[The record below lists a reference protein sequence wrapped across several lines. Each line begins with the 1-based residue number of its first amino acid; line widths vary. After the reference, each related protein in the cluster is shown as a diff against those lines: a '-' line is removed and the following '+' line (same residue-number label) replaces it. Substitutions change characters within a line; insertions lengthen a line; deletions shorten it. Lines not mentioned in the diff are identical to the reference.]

1 MPPTAVTEILPKL
14 CYDAGRLVAVE
25 HALVEGDPVE
35 GDSPCICAV
44 RLTFES
50 LAVIFRAVPEDDTIS
65 VAEGGPFPAANEV
78 QVTATDTAPWVDCV
92 GRKVEW
98 AWLLT
103 NQQGYEDAVRME
115 FRTGHAGVE
124 LVVAASGIRLYAFAA
139 VA

>member
-25 HALVEGDPVE
+25 HALEGDAPFI
-35 GDSPCICAV
+35 SAV

-50 LAVIFRAVPEDDTIS
+50 LAVVFRAVPDDDTIS
-65 VAEGGPFPAANEV
+65 VVEGGPFPEPDEV
-78 QVTATDTAPWVDCV
+78 RVTATDAAPWVACV

-115 FRTGHAGVE
+115 FQTGHAGVE
-124 LVVAASGIRLYAFAA
+124 LVVAASAIRLYAFVA

>member
-1 MPPTAVTEILPKL
+1 MPPTAVTDMLPKL

-25 HALVEGDPVE
+25 HALLDGDPQFL
-35 GDSPCICAV
+35 CAV

-50 LAVIFRAVPEDDTIS
+50 LAVVFRAVPDDDTVS
-65 VAEGGPFPAANEV
+65 VIEGGPFPEPDELL
-78 QVTATDTAPWVDCV
+78 VTATDSVPWAACV

-115 FRTGHAGVE
+115 FQTGRSGVE
-124 LVVAASGIRLYAFAA
+124 LVVAASAIRLYAFAA